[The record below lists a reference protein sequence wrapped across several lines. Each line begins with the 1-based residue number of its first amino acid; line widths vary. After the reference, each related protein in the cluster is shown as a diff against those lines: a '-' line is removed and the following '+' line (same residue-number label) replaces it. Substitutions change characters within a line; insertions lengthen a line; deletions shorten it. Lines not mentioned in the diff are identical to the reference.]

1 MKTIEILTPGLVD
14 YKVAWDLQKSL
25 VGKLLESGKDER
37 MDKMKLILLE
47 HPHVYTMGMH
57 GNDENLLFN
66 EQLLKSIG
74 ATYYKIERGG
84 DVTYHGYGQLV
95 GYPIIDLDYLK
106 IGIKEYIF
114 RLEESIIRTI
124 AEYGIKGERDE
135 SAIGVWLDSGKS
147 GARKICAI
155 GVKVTR
161 FVTMHGFALNITTNL
176 DYYRYIN
183 PCGFVDRGVTS
194 IEKESGLKPSVEE
207 VAKKYAGHFKE
218 VFAL

>member
-1 MKTIEILTPGLVD
+1 MKEIEILTPGLVD
-14 YKVAWDLQKSL
+14 YKVAWDLQKSIVASL
-25 VGKLLESGKDER
+25 TISPKEER
-37 MDKMKLILLE
+37 REKMKLILLE
-47 HPHVYTMGMH
+47 HPHVYTMGMN
-57 GNDENLLFN
+57 GDEANLLFS
-66 EQLLKSIG
+66 EQLLNRIG

-124 AEYGIKGERDE
+124 AEYGIKGERDAA
-135 SAIGVWLDSGKS
+135 AIGVWLDPGKRE
-147 GARKICAI
+147 ARKICAI

-161 FVTMHGFALNITTNL
+161 FITMHGFALNITTDL

-183 PCGFVDRGVTS
+183 PCGFTDRGVTS
-194 IEKESGLKPSVEE
+194 IEKECGLRPSIDE
-207 VAKKYAGHFKE
+207 VSKKYAVHFKE
-218 VFAL
+218 IFAL

>member
-147 GARKICAI
+147 EARKICAI

-161 FVTMHGFALNITTNL
+161 FVTMHGFALNVTTNL

-194 IEKESGLKPSVEE
+194 IEKESGLKPSIEE

>member
-14 YKVAWDLQKSL
+14 YKVAWDLQKSV
-25 VGKLLESGKDER
+25 VGKLLDSSREER
-37 MDKMKLILLE
+37 LDNMKLILLE
-47 HPHVYTMGMH
+47 HPHVFTMGMH
-57 GNDENLLFN
+57 GDDSNLLFN
-66 EQLLKSIG
+66 EQLLTRIG

-95 GYPIIDLDYLK
+95 GYPIIDYLK

-135 SAIGVWLDSGKS
+135 SAIGVWLDPGKRE
-147 GARKICAI
+147 ARKICAI

-161 FVTMHGFALNITTNL
+161 FVTMHGFALNVTTDL
-176 DYYRYIN
+176 DYYRHIN
-183 PCGFVDRGVTS
+183 PCGFTDRGVTS
-194 IEKESGLKPSVEE
+194 IEKESGFKPTLDE
-207 VAKKYAGHFKE
+207 VSKKYAVHFKE
-218 VFAL
+218 IFSL

>member
-1 MKTIEILTPGLVD
+1 MKEIDILTPGLVD
-14 YKVAWDLQKSL
+14 YKVAWDLQKSIAGNL
-25 VGKLLESGKDER
+25 INSPKDER
-37 MDKMKLILLE
+37 IENMKLILLE

-57 GNDENLLFN
+57 GDNSNLLFS
-66 EQLLKSIG
+66 EELLKKIG

-135 SAIGVWLDSGKS
+135 SAIGVWLDPGKRE
-147 GARKICAI
+147 ARKICAI
-155 GVKVTR
+155 GVKVSR
-161 FVTMHGFALNITTNL
+161 FVTMHGFALNITTDL

-183 PCGFVDRGVTS
+183 PCGFIDRGVTS
-194 IEKESGLKPSVEE
+194 IEKECGLKPSIDE
-207 VAKKYAGHFKE
+207 VSKKYAVHFKE